1 MVGHCSCVDRRR
13 HWRHDDEAPT
23 AKETSVNSTRLGV
36 GIIGAGR
43 VGPLI
48 AAALSRAGHA
58 LVGIT
63 SPSESERERIEAILP
78 GVVYADPLQIIER
91 SELVVVALPDQDLP
105 GFIEGISL
113 QNAWN
118 TGQLVLHTSI
128 THGLDVLD
136 SARAQGAIPLAL
148 HPLMEFTGTSMD
160 LSRMSG
166 AWCVISAPA
175 VAEPIASALA
185 VEMGMEPL
193 VVAEDKRA
201 DVASAIALATSFS
214 HTTIHEAASRLKAA
228 GIDNPGVVMHPLVTS
243 SIENALRL
251 FAGNERELG
260 GEA

>member
-1 MVGHCSCVDRRR
+1 M
-13 HWRHDDEAPT
+13 
-23 AKETSVNSTRLGV
+23 NSTRLGV
-36 GIIGAGR
+36 GVIGAGR
-43 VGPLI
+43 VGPLL

-63 SPSESERERIEAILP
+63 PPSGDDTERIEAILP
-78 GVVYADPLQIIER
+78 GVVYADPLEIVER
-91 SELVVVALPDQDLP
+91 SELVVVAIPDPELPA
-105 GFIEGISL
+105 FIEGLSA
-113 QNAWN
+113 QSAWN

-128 THGLDVLD
+128 THGLGVWD
-136 SARAQGAIPLAL
+136 SARLQGAIPLAL
-148 HPLMEFTGTSMD
+148 HPLMEFTGTTMD
-160 LSRMSG
+160 LTRMSG

-193 VVAEDKRA
+193 VIAEDKRPE
-201 DVASAIALATSFS
+201 VASAIALATSFS

-228 GIDNPGVVMHPLVTS
+228 GIDNPGIVMQPLVSS

-260 GEA
+260 GED

>member
-1 MVGHCSCVDRRR
+1 M
-13 HWRHDDEAPT
+13 
-23 AKETSVNSTRLGV
+23 NSTRLGV

-48 AAALSRAGHA
+48 AAALSRAGHS

-63 SPSESERERIEAILP
+63 PPSESGQERVEAILP

-91 SELVVVALPDQDLP
+91 SELVVVALPDHELP
-105 GFIEGISL
+105 GFIEGLSL

-128 THGLDVLD
+128 THGLDVWD

-201 DVASAIALATSFS
+201 QVASAIALATSFS

-228 GIDNPGVVMHPLVTS
+228 GIDNPGVVMQPLVSS
-243 SIENALRL
+243 SIENAIRL

>member
-1 MVGHCSCVDRRR
+1 M
-13 HWRHDDEAPT
+13 
-23 AKETSVNSTRLGV
+23 NSTRLGV
-36 GIIGAGR
+36 GVIGAGR

-48 AAALSRAGHA
+48 AAALARAGHS

-63 SPSESERERIEAILP
+63 APSEGGKDRVEAILP
-78 GVVYADPLQIIER
+78 GIVYADPLEIVER
-91 SELVVVALPDQDLP
+91 SELVVLALPDQELP

-113 QNAWN
+113 QNSWT
-118 TGQLVLHTSI
+118 TGQLVFHTSI
-128 THGLDVLD
+128 THGLGVLD

-148 HPLMEFTGTSMD
+148 HPLMEFTGTSID
-160 LSRMSG
+160 LTRMSG

-193 VVAEDKRA
+193 VVAEDKRPQ
-201 DVASAIALATSFS
+201 VASAIALATSFS
-214 HTTIHEAASRLKAA
+214 HTTIHEAASRLTAA
-228 GIDNPGVVMHPLVTS
+228 GIDNPGVVMQPLVTS

-260 GEA
+260 GAH